1 MAANRPL
8 EPAHPV
14 RTVGWRHE
22 LEELTSMRPFLV
34 VDDDDI
40 ALDLIGCLLQS
51 EGWRAETASDGVAA
65 WERLDADPDRYD
77 LVILD
82 RFMPRMDGIAVL
94 ESLRADAR
102 FEDLPVIMQTSAVDP
117 EQVREGLLAG
127 AWYYLAKPYH
137 EASLRHLVRVALHD
151 RAARLELRGLRQE
164 REFIWEMLQEARFA
178 FRSPEEAERLAAL
191 LAVPTPDP
199 AKVSLGLLE
208 LLLNAVEHGNL
219 ELGYDGK
226 SAVIEAECW
235 REELTRRMADPRYG
249 KRIAEVW
256 VRRDGERLV
265 YRIKDQGPGFDW
277 QDYLEIDPA
286 RLFDSHGRG
295 IAMARH
301 MAFSRLD
308 YRGNGNEVEAVVELA
323 SAPGGAPG
331 TNP

>member
-1 MAANRPL
+1 
-8 EPAHPV
+8 
-14 RTVGWRHE
+14 
-22 LEELTSMRPFLV
+22 MRPFLV
-34 VDDDDI
+34 VDDDAI
-40 ALDLIGCLLQS
+40 ALDLISRLLEA
-51 EGWRAETASDGVAA
+51 EGWCAETASDGCAA

-94 ESLRADAR
+94 ESLGADSR

-137 EASLRHLVRVALHD
+137 DASLRHLVRVALQD
-151 RAARLELRGLRQE
+151 RASRLELRGLRQE
-164 REFIWEMLQEARFA
+164 RDSIWEMLQEARFA
-178 FRSPEEAERLAAL
+178 FRMPEDAERLAAL

-219 ELGYDGK
+219 ELGYEGK
-226 SAVIEAECW
+226 SAAIEAECW
-235 REELTRRMADPRYG
+235 RQELEGRMTDPRYG
-249 KRIAEVW
+249 RRIAEVW
-256 VRRDGERLV
+256 VQRDGDRLV

-277 QDYLEIDPA
+277 RNYLEIDPA

-301 MAFSRLD
+301 LAFSRLD
-308 YRGNGNEVEAVVELA
+308 YLGNGNEVEAVVELA
-323 SAPGGAPG
+323 PTPGVSPG
-331 TNP
+331 NGG